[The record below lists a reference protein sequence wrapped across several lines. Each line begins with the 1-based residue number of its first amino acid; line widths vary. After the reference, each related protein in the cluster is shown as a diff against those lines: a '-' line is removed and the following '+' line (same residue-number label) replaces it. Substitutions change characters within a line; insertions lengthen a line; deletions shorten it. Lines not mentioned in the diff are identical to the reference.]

1 MKKFLRPMA
10 ILMTMALISGT
21 ALVGCGSN
29 KAAENKENSTKIESK
44 EEAKDKE
51 KEEEVSFADESY
63 KIDAKWLND
72 NLNKEDVVVLDAR
85 GDKGYNSGHI
95 PGSNYVTWQQFSN
108 IEGTSS
114 DEGWGVV
121 LEPEKLSEKLSA
133 VGVDKDKTVVVY
145 CDTNNSWGDDGR
157 IVWMLRMAGVENA
170 KMLDGGIKHWT
181 EEGYETTKD
190 ASEIKTTDFK
200 IDKFDESVTIS
211 TEELKDKLDKVV
223 VLDSREKDEYDGA
236 TKYGEVRGGHI
247 PGAIN
252 IPFNE
257 MIDKDGTFKNPKDIQ
272 KILDEKGI
280 KKEDEIV
287 TYCTAGIRSAHLA
300 LTLKMMGYE
309 NVRNYDASF
318 YAWAADESL
327 ELEK

>member
-10 ILMTMALISGT
+10 ILMTMALISST

-29 KAAENKENSTKIESK
+29 NASQNKGNNTKIESK
-44 EEAKDKE
+44 EEAKNEE
-51 KEEEVSFADESY
+51 KVSFADESY
-63 KIDAKWLND
+63 KVDAKWLSD

-85 GDKGYNSGHI
+85 NDGYNGGHI
-95 PGSNYVTWQQFSN
+95 PGATNVTWQQFSN
-108 IEGTSS
+108 MEGTSA

-121 LEPEKLSEKLSA
+121 LEPEKLSEKLSV

-181 EEGYETTKD
+181 EEKYETTKE
-190 ASEIKTTDFK
+190 ASEIKATDFK
-200 IDKFDESVTIS
+200 IDKFDESITIS
-211 TEELKDKLDKVV
+211 TEELKNKLDKVV

-236 TKYGEVRGGHI
+236 VKYGEVRGGHI

-252 IPFNE
+252 LPFNE
-257 MIDKDGTFKNPKDIQ
+257 MIEKDGTFKDPKDIE

-280 KKEDEIV
+280 NKEDEIV

-309 NVRNYDASF
+309 NVKNYDASF